1 MTYTILELAA
11 SSIQSMETTTMPMSS
26 IFTAPA
32 SCVSSWTYEPQAA
45 NNVFNGLLMQNV
57 ATNDNADPA
66 CFPEGYIQYGRVRP
80 TVAYSPG
87 YCPSGYTSADLK
99 ICSPTTTAMCFPS
112 LLVTGWY
119 IDFEALVT
127 SPTMRKRDSQTTFA
141 GCISNFPSSSSTIV
155 TARQVEKES
164 TQVVGPITMWG
175 QAIQIQL
182 QDSDS
187 SLFVSTT
194 TTTTETPLSDK
205 PSDTATASVSAS
217 SSPQTSP
224 ITSAV
229 LDIPQPADPS
239 PAAPNPGAPD
249 TGTDTSGLST
259 GAKIGV
265 GVGAGAAGLI
275 VLRTRCAIILVLPSA
290 LDKRAGDTTSSY
302 EGSHPEI
309 SELGGS
315 SQADPNTLYQHSVN
329 GTLSELD
336 GSSQVGMSTI
346 VADTRT
352 TGPTELH
359 AANPGPKFVHELSA

>member
-1 MTYTILELAA
+1 
-11 SSIQSMETTTMPMSS
+11 MPMSS

-112 LLVTGWY
+112 
-119 IDFEALVT
+119 
-127 SPTMRKRDSQTTFA
+127 DSQTTFA

-275 VLRTRCAIILVLPSA
+275 EVLT
-290 LDKRAGDTTSSY
+290 DTTSSY